1 MTGLREVEGGFSRS
15 AIGWIV
21 GVGVASF
28 VLALLL
34 SAFGEDLFERPT
46 ADANSFSRSALGH
59 RALAEL
65 LQSLGIGVVSRRTPG
80 TGTPGLVR
88 PVIAAEPDPEAERLP
103 ELVKEASYSQ
113 APLVVVLP
121 KWRGMPHVKNP
132 GWIGA
137 AELLGEDR
145 VRLVLENLGAEGLEK
160 TGIDRGDRGDRS
172 DRSEGPHVHGC
183 SAGWRSA
190 ASAGIIDYRVDLAP
204 AQLLAPGPGLEPEVT
219 CGKGLLIARH
229 KHGPGKPEIYVI
241 SDPDLLNNH
250 GLGDGDNAVLIYDF
264 LTHRLG
270 AKGVILDE
278 TIHGFQRT
286 PGLLAEAFRFPLL
299 LAVLQ
304 SLVLTGV
311 LLWAGMSRFGK
322 PVPPPAGLGNGRQ
335 VLIDST
341 ARLLTYGGHGAESVA
356 RYFHQTLRA
365 LASGLGLSSDA
376 PDSEVL
382 ERLQR
387 ISRERRLGMD
397 LYTLQEQVKHP
408 PGGEVATDWAL
419 SIAQDI
425 YRWRQEMTDGNR
437 TRS

>member
-1 MTGLREVEGGFSRS
+1 MTGPREMEGGFSRS
-15 AIGWIV
+15 TLGWIV

-34 SAFGEDLFERPT
+34 SAFGDDLFEKPT

-59 RALAEL
+59 RALSEL
-65 LQSLGIGVVSRRTPG
+65 LQSVGIGVVSRRTPG

-103 ELVKEASYSQ
+103 ELVKEALASQ

-121 KWRGMPHVKNP
+121 KWLGMPHRKKP

-137 AELLGEDR
+137 AELRPEVSVGQ
-145 VRLVLENLGAEGLEK
+145 VLENLGADGLEK
-160 TGIDRGDRGDRS
+160 ARIERD
-172 DRSEGPHVHGC
+172 EGPQVRGC

-204 AQLLAPGPGLEPEVT
+204 AQLLAPGPGLEAEVT

-229 KHGPGKPEIYVI
+229 KHGPGQPEIYLI

-250 GLGDGDNAVLIYDF
+250 GLGDGDNAVLVYDF

-304 SLVLTGV
+304 ALVLTGV
-311 LLWAGMSRFGK
+311 LLWAGMGRFGK

-341 ARLLTYGGHGAESVA
+341 ARLLTYGGHGAESLA

-376 PDSEVL
+376 PDSAVL